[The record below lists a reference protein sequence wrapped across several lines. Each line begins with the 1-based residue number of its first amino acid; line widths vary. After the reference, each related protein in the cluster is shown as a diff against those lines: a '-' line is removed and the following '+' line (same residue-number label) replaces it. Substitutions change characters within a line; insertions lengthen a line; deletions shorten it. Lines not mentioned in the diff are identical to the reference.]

1 LRDGSYHVESAPGN
15 IKAMAEV
22 VYVAR
27 VRVER
32 VRGPLRLTWV
42 AAEEEP
48 IRFGVHDE
56 IADHYGVERGGEIE
70 HATTLDYL
78 AAAAAT

>member
-1 LRDGSYHVESAPGN
+1 MP
-15 IKAMAEV
+15 EV

-32 VRGPLRLTWV
+32 VRGPLRLAWV
-42 AAEEEP
+42 PAESEP
-48 IRFGVHDE
+48 IRFGVHHE
-56 IADHYGVERGGEIE
+56 IADHYGVARGGEAE
-70 HATTLDYL
+70 HATTIDYL